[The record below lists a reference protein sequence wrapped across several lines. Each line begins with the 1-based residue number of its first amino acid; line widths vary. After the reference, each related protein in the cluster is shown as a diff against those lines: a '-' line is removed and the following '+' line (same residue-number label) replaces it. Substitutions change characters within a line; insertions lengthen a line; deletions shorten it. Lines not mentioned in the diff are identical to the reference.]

1 MNKKAKWTLV
11 GLIVAGLVGWGI
23 YSQMPK
29 ENGELADA
37 EKVVTNKTKTKQ
49 KLNVN
54 AVVIKTGK
62 ITDEI
67 QVTG

>member
-37 EKVVTNKTKTKQ
+37 EKS
-49 KLNVN
+49 
-54 AVVIKTGK
+54 
-62 ITDEI
+62 
-67 QVTG
+67 